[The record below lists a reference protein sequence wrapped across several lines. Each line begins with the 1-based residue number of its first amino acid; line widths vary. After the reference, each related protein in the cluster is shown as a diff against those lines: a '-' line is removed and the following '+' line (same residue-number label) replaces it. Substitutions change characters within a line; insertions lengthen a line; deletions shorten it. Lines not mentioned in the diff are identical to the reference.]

1 MLLHE
6 TKIFITFINTSK
18 ESKVEFKYRLTIY
31 AMRIKYVHLVYLEP
45 VSNKNVSLSKAGV
58 SKLQPAG

>member
-6 TKIFITFINTSK
+6 TKIFITFINTYK

-31 AMRIKYVHLVYLEP
+31 AMRIKYVDLVYLEP
-45 VSNKNVSLSKAGV
+45 ISN
-58 SKLQPAG
+58 